1 MDTDEQK
8 IKQIYYGI
16 TTKHYN
22 PPISHFFEKYK
33 KWSLMNLQ
41 KREITSGFFRSKQ
54 VNGNK
59 IAGDS
64 CASR

>member
-33 KWSLMNLQ
+33 KMVFNESS
-41 KREITSGFFRSKQ
+41 E
-54 VNGNK
+54 
-59 IAGDS
+59 AGDNV
-64 CASR
+64 RIF